1 VVVVVVMVMV
11 VVMVVVMVMV
21 LVMAVNMAVHHNRC
35 NRFHKSNR
43 DIHYPVHRHR
53 TIRLPNIYTYYRI

>member
-1 VVVVVVMVMV
+1 
-11 VVMVVVMVMV
+11 VMVMV
-21 LVMAVNMAVHHNRC
+21 LVMVVVVGTGVVMVVNMAVHHNRC